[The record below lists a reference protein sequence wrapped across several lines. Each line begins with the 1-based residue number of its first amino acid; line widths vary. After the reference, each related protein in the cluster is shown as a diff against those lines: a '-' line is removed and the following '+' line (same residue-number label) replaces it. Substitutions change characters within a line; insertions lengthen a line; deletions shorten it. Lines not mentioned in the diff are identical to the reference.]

1 MAALI
6 CELEYDPQ
14 PIVTARRNLRLSVR
28 DAARRIGIHFVTLSA
43 IENSRIAVTEE
54 TMRRIC
60 TFYEIS
66 IDSVKK
72 LV

>member
-14 PIVTARRNLRLSVR
+14 PIVTARRNLQLSVR
-28 DAARRIGIHFVTLSA
+28 EAARRIGIHFVTLSG
-43 IENSRIAVTEE
+43 IENSRMAVTEE

-60 TFYEIS
+60 NFYEIP